1 MATNLDDIQELSA
14 ADLQSI
20 NDQKAYNDN
29 LAPSK
34 SHERTWN
41 KWHFTALWVGM
52 SICVPTYTL
61 GGVLVAFF
69 GLSVG
74 EALFT
79 ILLANVIILVPLL
92 LNGAAGTKYGIPF
105 PVLLR
110 SSFGIIGSNI
120 PAILRGLIACGWFG
134 IQCLFGG
141 LAVDI
146 LFDNLI
152 PGWAGM
158 GGLGYFL
165 SFFIFMAANVYVV
178 IRGFESIKILESLA
192 APLLLVVGL
201 VLLIWGWNQA
211 NMGEVFSQAPNRDPG
226 APLLPYLLG
235 GLTAMVG
242 FWATLALN
250 IPDFTRYSKSQ
261 SDQRI
266 GQVTGLPVTM
276 FLFSAL
282 GVVMT
287 AASANI
293 FGETISDPISM
304 IGRMDST
311 FWIICSMIIIII
323 ATISTNTAAN
333 MVAPTNDFQ
342 NIVPRAIN
350 MTRGVLLTGLVGTL
364 LVIWE
369 VLRQSGFVVSDISLE
384 SLYSNWLLTY
394 SSLLGPVAGVMI
406 ADFYIIRKQQL
417 NVAELYRD
425 ESEYGKFNY
434 AGLLAFFIPA
444 LLALTA
450 FFQGGGSGIFWL
462 YNYGWFT
469 GAIIGFV
476 LYLILTPLIGRK
488 SVA

>member
-1 MATNLDDIQELSA
+1 MNNEIQTVTQAELN
-14 ADLQSI
+14 SI
-20 NDQKAYNDN
+20 AHETAYNEN
-29 LAPSK
+29 LAPSDV
-34 SHERTWN
+34 SERTWN

-69 GLSVG
+69 GLSAG
-74 EALFT
+74 EALFA
-79 ILLANVIILVPLL
+79 ILLANVIILVPLI
-92 LNGAAGTKYGIPF
+92 LNGRAGAKYGIPF
-105 PVLLR
+105 PILLR
-110 SSFGIIGSNI
+110 SSFGVVGSNI

-146 LFDNLI
+146 LFDKLI
-152 PGWAGM
+152 PFWEAL
-158 GGLGYFL
+158 GGLGYFV
-165 SFFIFMAANVYVV
+165 SFFIFMTANAYVV
-178 IRGFESIKILESLA
+178 IRGFESIKILETVA
-192 APLLLVVGL
+192 APLLLIVGIA
-201 VLLIWGWNQA
+201 LLFWGWGKA
-211 NMGEVFSQAPNRDPG
+211 DMAAVFAQAPNRPEG
-226 APLLPYLLG
+226 ASVVPFFLG

-261 SDQRI
+261 NDHTI
-266 GQVTGLPVTM
+266 GQMLGLPITM

-287 AASANI
+287 SASLSI
-293 FGETISDPISM
+293 FGETISDPVTM
-304 IGRMDST
+304 IGKIDST
-311 FWIICSMIIIII
+311 FWVIIAMIIIIL

-342 NIVPRAIN
+342 NIAPKIIN
-350 MTRGVLLTGLVGTL
+350 MRRGVMLTALVGTI

-369 VLRQSGFVVSDISLE
+369 VLRSSGLVVSEVSLE

-406 ADFYIIRKQQL
+406 ADFYLVRKQNL
-417 NVAELYRD
+417 DVIELYKA
-425 ESEYGKFNY
+425 SGAYGKYNW
-434 AGLLAFFIPA
+434 AGILAFLVPA
-444 LLALTA
+444 VLALVA
-450 FFQGGGSGIFWL
+450 FRAGSESGLFWL

-469 GAIIGFV
+469 GATLGFI
-476 LYLILTPLIGRK
+476 LYLVLSPILGK
-488 SVA
+488 NK

>member
-1 MATNLDDIQELSA
+1 MSNSEIYELPIG
-14 ADLQSI
+14 DLQKVS
-20 NDQKAYNDN
+20 NQQAFNNN

-34 SHERTWN
+34 RVERTWN
-41 KWHFTALWVGM
+41 KWHVAALWVGM

-69 GLSVG
+69 GLSVM

-92 LNGAAGTKYGIPF
+92 LNAVPGTKYGIPF

-110 SSFGIIGSNI
+110 SSFGVLGSNV

-152 PGWAGM
+152 PGWSAM
-158 GGLGYFL
+158 GGAGFFL
-165 SFFIFMAANVYVV
+165 SFFLFMALNVYVV
-178 IRGFESIKILESLA
+178 IRGFESIKMLETLA
-192 APLLLVVGL
+192 APLLLAVGL
-201 VLLIWGWNQA
+201 VLLVWGWA
-211 NMGEVFSQAPNRDPG
+211 NADMAAVFSQAPNRDAG
-226 APLLPYLLG
+226 APFLPYFLG

-250 IPDFTRYSKSQ
+250 IPDFSRYVIAQK
-261 SDQRI
+261 DQMV
-266 GQVTGLPVTM
+266 GQVIGLPITM
-276 FLFSAL
+276 FLFAAL

-287 AASANI
+287 AASTSL
-293 FGETISDPISM
+293 FGETISDPITL
-304 IGRMDST
+304 IGKIDSG
-311 FWIICSMIIIII
+311 FWVILAMIIIIL
-323 ATISTNTAAN
+323 ATISTNAAAN

-342 NIVPRAIN
+342 NIMPKAIN
-350 MTRGVLLTGLVGTL
+350 MSRGVLLTALVATL

-369 VLRQSGFVVSDISLE
+369 VLRRSGFVTSDISLE

-394 SSLLGPVAGVMI
+394 SSLLGPIAGIMI
-406 ADFYIIRKQQL
+406 ADYYLIRKQTL
-417 NVAELYRD
+417 NVVELYKDDGAYR
-425 ESEYGKFNY
+425 KFNW
-434 AGLLAFFIPA
+434 AGLIAFLLPA
-444 LLALTA
+444 ALALIA
-450 FFQGGGSGIFWL
+450 FNMGRESGIFWL

-469 GAIIGFV
+469 GAAMG
-476 LYLILTPLIGRK
+476 LILYIILSPFLGTK
-488 SVA
+488 ANA

>member
-1 MATNLDDIQELSA
+1 MTTLNDIQEFSA
-14 ADLQSI
+14 QDTVSGE
-20 NDQKAYNDN
+20 KAYNDN

-41 KWHFTALWVGM
+41 KWHFAALWVGM

-79 ILLANVIILVPLL
+79 ILLANIIILVPLL

-110 SSFGIIGSNI
+110 SSFGIIGSNL
-120 PAILRGLIACGWFG
+120 PAIIRGLIACGWFG

-152 PGWAGM
+152 PGWSAM
-158 GGLGYFL
+158 GGFGYFL
-165 SFFIFMAANVYVV
+165 SFFIFMLANIYVV
-178 IRGFESIKILESLA
+178 VRGFESIKILESLA

-201 VLLIWGWNQA
+201 VLLIWGWTQA
-211 NMGEVFSQAPNRDPG
+211 DMGEVFAQAPSRDPG
-226 APLLPYLLG
+226 APFLPYFLG

-250 IPDFTRYSKSQ
+250 IPDFTRYSISQ

-266 GQVTGLPVTM
+266 GQVVGLPITM
-276 FLFSAL
+276 FLFAAL

-287 AASANI
+287 AASVNI
-293 FGETISDPISM
+293 FGEVISEPISM
-304 IGRMDST
+304 IGRMNNT
-311 FWIICSMIIIII
+311 FWVICAMIIIII

-333 MVAPTNDFQ
+333 IVAPTNDFQ
-342 NIVPRAIN
+342 NIAPKMIN
-350 MTRGVLLTGLVGTL
+350 MTRGVWLTGLIGVL

-369 VLRQSGFVVSDISLE
+369 VLRQSGFITSAFSLE

-394 SSLLGPVAGVMI
+394 SSLLGPVAGIMI
-406 ADFYIIRKQQL
+406 ADFYLVRKQQL
-417 NVAELYRD
+417 NVVELYKD
-425 ESEYGKFNY
+425 QSQYGSYNY
-434 AGLLAFFIPA
+434 AGLLAFLIPA
-444 LLALTA
+444 ILALVA
-450 FFQGGGSGIFWL
+450 FFSGGNSSIFWL

-469 GAIIGFV
+469 GAILGFV
-476 LYLILTPLIGRK
+476 LYLILSPMVGRK
-488 SVA
+488 VA

>member
-1 MATNLDDIQELSA
+1 MTEIINIAPQDLSEI
-14 ADLQSI
+14 SGE
-20 NDQKAYNDN
+20 NAYNDN

-34 SHERTWN
+34 PHERTWN
-41 KWHFTALWVGM
+41 KWHFAALWVGM

-74 EALFT
+74 EALFA
-79 ILLANVIILVPLL
+79 ILLANMIILIPLL
-92 LNGAAGTKYGIPF
+92 LNGTAGTKYGIPF

-110 SSFGIIGSNI
+110 SSFGIIGSNL

-146 LFDNLI
+146 LFDKLI
-152 PGWAGM
+152 PGWSAM
-158 GGLGYFL
+158 GGLGYFI
-165 SFFIFMAANVYVV
+165 SFFLFMLANVYVV
-178 IRGFESIKILESLA
+178 IRGFESIKILESIA

-201 VLLIWGWNQA
+201 GLLIWGWGTA
-211 NMGEVFSQAPNRDPG
+211 DMTAVFNQAPNRPAD
-226 APLLPYLLG
+226 APLLPFFLG

-261 SDQRI
+261 FDHRL
-266 GQVTGLPVTM
+266 GQTIGLPITM
-276 FLFSAL
+276 FLFAAL

-287 AASANI
+287 AASESI
-293 FGETISDPISM
+293 FGETISDPISL
-304 IGRMDST
+304 IGRIDST
-311 FWIICSMIIIII
+311 FWVICSMIIIIL
-323 ATISTNTAAN
+323 ATISTNAAAN

-342 NIVPRAIN
+342 NIVPRVIN
-350 MTRGVLLTGLVGTL
+350 MKRGVWLTALVGTL
-364 LVIWE
+364 LVFWE
-369 VLRQSGFVVSDISLE
+369 LLRNSGFITSDISVE

-406 ADFYIIRKQQL
+406 ADYFIIRKQEL
-417 NVAELYRD
+417 NVVQLYKDQGDYRA
-425 ESEYGKFNY
+425 FNY
-434 AGLLAFFIPA
+434 AGILAFLVPA
-444 LLALTA
+444 ALALIA
-450 FFQGGGSGIFWL
+450 FGSGRDSGIFWL

-469 GAIIGFV
+469 GAFIGFV
-476 LYLILTPLIGRK
+476 LYLLLAPILGTTTK
-488 SVA
+488 ATA